1 MSININEMS
10 NESNISY
17 CPTESSRVS
26 FDSKVFH
33 AMPSLII
40 ELADCHKYFTEI
52 PNWTIK
58 KQINPCIDLSSLNA
72 KLLNMVS
79 QYVHNK

>member
-1 MSININEMS
+1 MK
-10 NESNISY
+10 
-17 CPTESSRVS
+17 CPMKATSVIVQLKAQGLVLIAKCSMQCPV
-26 FDSKVFH
+26 
-33 AMPSLII
+33 LII